1 MFLSGMQSPLLEY
14 KIYKQDQLEKII
26 RDFIKKK
33 SQIDNV
39 RLNFVV
45 EREVSNRLDWLSF
58 RTKLSKTEIIRR
70 ALNNYDPDLE

>member
-1 MFLSGMQSPLLEY
+1 MQSPLLEY